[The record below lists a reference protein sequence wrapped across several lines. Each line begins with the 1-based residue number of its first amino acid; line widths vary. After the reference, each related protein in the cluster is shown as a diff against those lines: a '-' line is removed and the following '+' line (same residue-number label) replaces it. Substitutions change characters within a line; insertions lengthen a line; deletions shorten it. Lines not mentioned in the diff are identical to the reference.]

1 MAGTSQ
7 IKFIN
12 KMIKTLTETGEVITS
27 LKSSKHILHLTVAP
41 QIIEKEVENKTVEV
55 DLIDL
60 LLREDLTQL
69 PEKYKQKVINKEPF
83 EIEVIIKQI
92 IKYS

>member
-1 MAGTSQ
+1 MDK
-7 IKFIN
+7 IRI
-12 KMIKTLTETGEVITS
+12 ETGELITS
-27 LKSSKHILHLTVAP
+27 MKSSKNILHLTIEP

-83 EIEVIIKQI
+83 EIEVITKQI

>member
-1 MAGTSQ
+1 MDK
-7 IKFIN
+7 IRI
-12 KMIKTLTETGEVITS
+12 ETGELITS
-27 LKSSKHILHLTVAP
+27 MKSSKHILHLTIEP

-69 PEKYKQKVINKEPF
+69 PEKYKQKLINKEPF
-83 EIEVIIKQI
+83 EIQVITKQI

>member
-1 MAGTSQ
+1 MDK
-7 IKFIN
+7 IRI
-12 KMIKTLTETGEVITS
+12 ETGELITS
-27 LKSSKHILHLTVAP
+27 MKSSKHILHLTIEP

-69 PEKYKQKVINKEPF
+69 PEKYKQKLINKEPF
-83 EIEVIIKQI
+83 EIEVITKQI